1 MRSNHLARV
10 ATHTMPALS
19 PERWA
24 SALDFPA
31 YLATVVKNAELW
43 SAIYRTARVP
53 EGFAERGREIPGR
66 WRLLVLSEDWCGD
79 AVNVVPMLAR
89 FCEEVPSIELRVV
102 GRDANPDLMDAHLT
116 GTARA
121 IPVVIVYDDLL
132 EEVGWWGPRPR
143 ELQEWFDAE
152 GRAMEKG
159 ERYKQIR
166 QWMARDRGRSTL
178 DEILAIMEGAVLPR

>member
-1 MRSNHLARV
+1 
-10 ATHTMPALS
+10 MPQLS

-24 SALDFPA
+24 AAPDFPT
-31 YLATVVKNAELW
+31 YLGTVIKNAELW
-43 SAIYRTARVP
+43 SALHRTARIP
-53 EGFAERGREIPGR
+53 EGFAERAREIPGQ
-66 WRLLVLSEDWCGD
+66 WKLLVLAEDWCGD
-79 AVNVVPMLAR
+79 AVHVVPLLAR
-89 FCEEVPSIELRVV
+89 FSEEVPSIELKVL

-121 IPVVIVYDDLL
+121 IPVVIVYDEGL

-143 ELQEWFDAE
+143 ALQAWFDAE

-178 DEILAIMEGAVLPR
+178 DEILSIMEGAVLPR